1 MPERIGF
8 IGAGKLATGLALA
21 LHTRGLQATAVVSRT
36 TSSARKLAS
45 LVPGMKPLPTP
56 AEAVEACD
64 IIFIATPDAAI
75 KEVADSVS
83 WRPGQGVV
91 HCSGSL
97 PLESLANASSCG
109 ASIASLHPL
118 QTLSCIETPQ
128 EAAERLSG
136 ICYAL
141 EADGWLS
148 DWLQNLVDGL
158 DGHIIQVAPENRA
171 LYHQAAVFACGYVS
185 ALLDAAEEM
194 WTQMGFSPGQAR
206 TSLTPLAQTTVSNFG
221 RVGSHT
227 SITGPIPRGD
237 TETVKQQLAAL
248 ENTLPHLAPLA
259 RELGLR
265 SLAFAPEQETQALA
279 NILAPSGPLPQART
293 KVAPRPDQTAKP
305 DSTTR
310 PDPTTR

>member
-21 LHTRGLQATAVVSRT
+21 LHSRGLQTTAVVSRT
-36 TSSARKLAS
+36 TGSARKLAS
-45 LVPGMKPLPTP
+45 LIPGMTPLRTP

-75 KEVADSVS
+75 KEVADSIT
-83 WRPGQGVV
+83 WGTGQGVV
-91 HCSGSL
+91 HCSGAL
-97 PLESLANASSCG
+97 TLESLANVSSCG

-141 EADGWLS
+141 EAKGWLS
-148 DWLQNLVDGL
+148 DWLQNLVDAL

-171 LYHQAAVFACGYVS
+171 LYHQAAVFACGYLS
-185 ALLDAAEEM
+185 ALLDAAEEI

-206 TSLTPLAQTTVSNFG
+206 TALTPLAQTTVSNFG

-248 ENTLPHLAPLA
+248 EDTLPNLAPLA

-265 SLAFAPEQETQALA
+265 SLAFAPEQETQVLA
-279 NILAPSGPLPQART
+279 GILAPHDLQHQTRT
-293 KVAPRPDQTAKP
+293 KVAPTPHP
-305 DSTTR
+305 TTR